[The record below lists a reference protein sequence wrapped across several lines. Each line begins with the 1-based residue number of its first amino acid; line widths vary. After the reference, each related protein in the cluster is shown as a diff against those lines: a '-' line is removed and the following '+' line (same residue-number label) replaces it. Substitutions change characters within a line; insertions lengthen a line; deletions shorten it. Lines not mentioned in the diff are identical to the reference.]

1 MFRQL
6 VLMFRSLRLRIMLS
20 LIGAMALALAVFG
33 IYGHEL
39 LVDELESAFATQQS
53 VMLTRV
59 AQNAAGPLLRLDSTG
74 LGGMLRIELGVLA
87 EMRDLPERTD
97 RELGEVDQAFIQAL
111 RRIRQ
116 EAKRQESM
124 LEGKARAGEFKQLL
138 QQASGYPEFGRELL
152 EYLAPKLGARVK
164 A

>member
-20 LIGAMALALAVFG
+20 LIGAMALAMAVFG

-97 RELGEVDQAFIQAL
+97 RELGEVDQAF